1 MKFLHPSWHF
11 YALIFGVI
19 TGIAFFTVSGQ
30 PLFRSLSWFVLVL
43 VLVLIALFIPCR
55 ITLPIAF
62 AAGFLLAGFR
72 FSPELADR
80 LTLASFVGQTVTISG
95 TIAEDPDF
103 SESGTALRL
112 SRLSIDNRTFSGL
125 IYVKLSGQNY
135 DFLRSDHLVLRG
147 KFGEG
152 FGTFV
157 GSLYRPE
164 IVSFT
169 RDHPGDIF
177 ARFKQ
182 FFSGLVHDKIDS
194 PVSDLGLGYLMGQKN
209 GLTKDFSEQL
219 RAVGM
224 THVVVASGAHLA
236 IIVVAV
242 RKIFGRISK
251 FAELLFAILA
261 IAAFVL
267 VVGFTPSM
275 TRAALV
281 AVLGLLL
288 GFFGRKLSPF
298 RLLGLVAALT
308 LLISPTNLQNIGWQ
322 LSFASFFGIMIIAP
336 RLTRHFYGGKNPPWL
351 TSMLI
356 TSLSTTLIC
365 APVMIFNFG
374 SLSLLSFVAN
384 LIILP
389 TLPYAM
395 VLVFLTGATSFLPL
409 LSSFFAILASALLNI
424 HVFVIDF
431 LSQQETFIL
440 TFASNNPLIYL
451 IYLPI
456 LAVLLY
462 DIYHEHQKRN
472 RNGPICREL
481 CKEPVPTGDNR
492 LDR

>member
-1 MKFLHPSWHF
+1 MNFLHPSWHF
-11 YALIFGVI
+11 YTLIFGVI
-19 TGIAFFTVSGQ
+19 AGIAFLTFLGQ
-30 PLFRSLSWFVLVL
+30 PLFGAWPWLVL
-43 VLVLIALFIPCR
+43 VLALALIAVFIPCR
-55 ITLPIAF
+55 LTLPLAF
-62 AAGFLLAGFR
+62 AAGFILAGFR
-72 FSPELADR
+72 FSPELSDR
-80 LTLASFVGQTVTISG
+80 QTLASLAGQTITISG

-103 SESGTALRL
+103 SESGTSLRL
-112 SRLSIDNRTFSGL
+112 MHLSVDNHSFTGL
-125 IYVKLSGQNY
+125 LYVKLSGRNY
-135 DFLRSDHLVLRG
+135 DFLRSDRLTLSG
-147 KFGEG
+147 KLSDG

-157 GSLYRPE
+157 GSFYRPE
-164 IVSFT
+164 IVGFS
-169 RDHPGDIF
+169 RDNPGDVF

-182 FFSGLVHDKIDS
+182 FFSSLVHDRIES
-194 PVSDLGLGYLMGQKN
+194 PASDLGLGYLMGQKN
-209 GLTKDFSEQL
+209 GLSEEFSEQL

-236 IIVVAV
+236 IIVTFV
-242 RKIFGRISK
+242 RKVFGKLSK

-281 AVLGLLL
+281 TVLGLLL
-288 GFFGRKLSPF
+288 GFVGRKLPPF
-298 RLLGLVAALT
+298 RLLSLVAALT
-308 LLISPTNLQNIGWQ
+308 LLISPTNLQNLGWQ
-322 LSFASFFGIMIIAP
+322 LSFASFFGIMVISP
-336 RLTRHFYGGKNPPWL
+336 RLIRHFYGGKNPPWL
-351 TSMLI
+351 ASMLI

-395 VLVFLTGATSFLPL
+395 ILVFLTGATSFLPL
-409 LSSFFAILASALLNI
+409 LPEFFAMLASTLLNLHI
-424 HVFVIDF
+424 FVVDF

-440 TFASNNPLIYL
+440 TLDSNNLLVYL

-456 LAVLLY
+456 LSVLLY
-462 DIYHEHQKRN
+462 NIYHEHRKRI
-472 RNGPICREL
+472 RNGQIRGKL
-481 CKEPVPTGDNR
+481 CEKLTFAGRDC

>member
-11 YALIFGVI
+11 YALVFGVI
-19 TGIAFFTVSGQ
+19 TGIAFLTIFGQ
-30 PLFRSLSWFVLVL
+30 PLFQALIWLSL
-43 VLVLIALFIPCR
+43 VLVLISIALFLPCR
-55 ITLPIAF
+55 VTLPLAF
-62 AAGFLLAGFR
+62 AAGFILAGFR
-72 FSPELADR
+72 FSPELSDR
-80 LTLASFVGQTVTISG
+80 QVLTSLVGQAITISG

-103 SESGTALRL
+103 SESGTVLRL
-112 SRLSIDNRTFSGL
+112 SHLSIDSHSFSGL
-125 IYVKLSGQNY
+125 LYVKLSSQDY
-135 DFLRSDHLVLRG
+135 DFLRSDHLTLSG
-147 KFGEG
+147 KLSAG

-164 IVSFT
+164 IINLT
-169 RDHPGDIF
+169 RDTPGDIF
-177 ARFKQ
+177 AQFKQ
-182 FFSGLVHDKIDS
+182 FFSDLVRAHINS
-194 PVSDLGLGYLMGQKN
+194 PAADLGLGYLMGQKN
-209 GLTKDFSEQL
+209 GLSEDFSEQL

-236 IIVVAV
+236 IIVTFV
-242 RKIFGRISK
+242 RKIFGKLSK

-261 IAAFVL
+261 IAAFVF

-288 GFFGRKLSPF
+288 GYFGRQLAPF
-298 RLLGLVAALT
+298 RLLSLVAALT
-308 LLISPTNLQNIGWQ
+308 LLISPTNLQNLGWQ
-322 LSFASFFGIMIIAP
+322 LSFASFFGIMVIAP
-336 RLTRHFYGGKNPPWL
+336 RLTSFLYGGKNPPWL
-351 TSMLI
+351 ASMLI

-395 VLVFLTGATSFLPL
+395 VLVFLTGVTSFLPFL
-409 LSSFFAILASALLNI
+409 PQIFATLATILLNLHI
-424 HVFVIDF
+424 RLVEF

-440 TFASNNPLIYL
+440 TFTPGNPLVYL

-456 LAVLLY
+456 LLILLY
-462 DIYHEHQKRN
+462 NIYHEHRKRI
-472 RNGPICREL
+472 RNGQIREKL
-481 CKEPVPTGDNR
+481 CAEPAFTGGHR
-492 LDR
+492 ADR

>member
-11 YALIFGVI
+11 YTLVFGVI
-19 TGIAFFTVSGQ
+19 TGIAFLTIFSQ
-30 PLFRSLSWFVLVL
+30 PLFGALPWFGLVL
-43 VLVLIALFIPCR
+43 VLALIALFVPCR
-55 ITLPIAF
+55 ATLPLAF
-62 AAGFLLAGFR
+62 AAGFILAGFR
-72 FSPELADR
+72 FSPELSDR
-80 LTLASFVGQTVTISG
+80 QTLASLAGQTITITG

-112 SRLSIDNRTFSGL
+112 SHLTIDDHSFSGL
-125 IYVKLSGQNY
+125 LYVKLSGQDY
-135 DFLRSDHLVLRG
+135 DFLRSDHLTLSG
-147 KFGEG
+147 KFGDG

-164 IVSFT
+164 IAEFI
-169 RDHPGDIF
+169 RDNPGDIF
-177 ARFKQ
+177 AQFKQ
-182 FFSGLVHDKIDS
+182 FFSGLIRGQIDS
-194 PVSDLGLGYLMGQKN
+194 PASDLGLGYLMGQKN
-209 GLTKDFSEQL
+209 GLSKDFSEQL

-236 IIVVAV
+236 IIVTFV
-242 RKIFGRISK
+242 RKIFGKLSK

-281 AVLGLLL
+281 AILGLLL
-288 GFFGRKLSPF
+288 GFFGRKLSPS
-298 RLLGLVAALT
+298 RLLNLVAALT
-308 LLISPTNLQNIGWQ
+308 LLINPTNLQNLGWQ
-322 LSFASFFGIMIIAP
+322 LSFTSFFGIMVISP

-351 TSMLI
+351 ASMFI
-356 TSLSTTLIC
+356 TSLSTTVIC

-395 VLVFLTGATSFLPL
+395 ILVFLTGATSFLSF
-409 LSSFFAILASALLNI
+409 LSGLFATLASTLLNLHI
-424 HVFVIDF
+424 FVVDF

-440 TFASNNPLIYL
+440 TFAPGNPLVYL

-456 LAVLLY
+456 LSVLLY
-462 DIYHEHQKRN
+462 NIYHEHRKRIGNGQIRRKFRQK
-472 RNGPICREL
+472 PA
-481 CKEPVPTGDNR
+481 PTGRDCP
-492 LDR
+492 DR

>member
-11 YALIFGVI
+11 YTLVFGIIAGIVFLTIFR
-19 TGIAFFTVSGQ
+19 Q
-30 PLFRSLSWFVLVL
+30 PLFQALSWFILA
-43 VLVLIALFIPCR
+43 LVLIIIALFMPCR
-55 ITLPIAF
+55 LTLPLAF

-80 LTLASFVGQTVTISG
+80 HTLASLAGQTVTVFG
-95 TIAEDPDF
+95 TIAEDPDS

-112 SRLSIDNRTFSGL
+112 SRLSIDDRTFSGL
-125 IYVKLSGQNY
+125 IYVKLSGQDY
-135 DFLRSDHLVLRG
+135 DFLRSDHLALRG
-147 KFGEG
+147 KFGDG

-164 IVSFT
+164 IISFT

-182 FFSGLVHDKIDS
+182 FFANLVHVKIDS
-194 PVSDLGLGYLMGQKN
+194 PASDLGLGYLMGQKN
-209 GLTKDFSEQL
+209 GLSKDFSERL

-224 THVVVASGAHLA
+224 THVVVASGTHLA
-236 IIVVAV
+236 IIVATI
-242 RKIFGRISK
+242 RKIFGKLSK
-251 FAELLFAILA
+251 FAELLFAVLA

-281 AVLGLLL
+281 AILGLLL
-288 GFFGRKLSPF
+288 GFAGRQLSPF
-298 RLLGLVAALT
+298 RLLSLVAALT
-308 LLISPTNLQNIGWQ
+308 LLISPTNLQNLGWQ
-322 LSFASFFGIMIIAP
+322 LSFASFFGIMVIAP
-336 RLTRHFYGGKNPPWL
+336 HLTRHFYGGKNPPWL
-351 TSMLI
+351 ASMLI

-374 SLSLLSFVAN
+374 SLSLLSFIAN

-409 LSSFFAILASALLNI
+409 LPSFFAFLASALLRLHI
-424 HVFVIDF
+424 FVVDF

-440 TFASNNPLIYL
+440 TFASGNPLVYL

-462 DIYHEHQKRN
+462 NIYHEHRKRKEN
-472 RNGPICREL
+472 DSICREF
-481 CKEPVPTGDNR
+481 CEKPAFAGRNCP
-492 LDR
+492 DR